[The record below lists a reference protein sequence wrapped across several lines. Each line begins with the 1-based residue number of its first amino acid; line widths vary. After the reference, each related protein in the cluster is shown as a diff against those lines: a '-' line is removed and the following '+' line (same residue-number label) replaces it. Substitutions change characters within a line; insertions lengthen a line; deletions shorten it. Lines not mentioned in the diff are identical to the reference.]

1 MSVRTPLA
9 SFSVIALV
17 YEYKI
22 RIEVFF
28 CSFVRMVTIDMSREA
43 SSSEGCGEAEAILAD
58 NLLNPSFNLLLRC
71 LLCLYVIYVLI
82 YFYIYQLT
90 MYLFD

>member
-1 MSVRTPLA
+1 MSVQTPLA
-9 SFSVIALV
+9 SLSVIALV

-22 RIEVFF
+22 QIEVFI
-28 CSFVRMVTIDMSREA
+28 CSFVRMFTIDMSREA
-43 SSSEGCGEAEAILAD
+43 SLSEGCGEAEAILAD

-82 YFYIYQLT
+82 YFYIYQLI
-90 MYLFD
+90 MRLFD